1 MTNQSEL
8 QLHGLRLGV
17 PLCEPHCCG
26 HCGQKVDQ
34 FALHGLSCVK
44 SKGRHYRHAAINSII
59 QRSLAA
65 AQIPS
70 TLEPNGL
77 FRSDGKRPD
86 GLTIAPW
93 RMGHLLVWDA
103 TCPDTYAVSYIMPLE
118 ERAVAGIAEKKKKRG
133 IAAYLRLNVLYLWL
147 LRHLEQWGRLI

>member
-8 QLHGLRLGV
+8 QRVFVLEF

-44 SKGRHYRHAAINSII
+44 SKGRHCRH
-59 QRSLAA
+59 AA

-70 TLEPNGL
+70 TLEPNGH

-93 RMGHLLVWDA
+93 RMGHSLVWDA
-103 TCPDTYAVSYIMPLE
+103 TCPDTYAVSYIAHATRE
-118 ERAVAGIAEKKKKRG
+118 ARAVVFPVFCLFLFRFIYFVAFVFFYFFIFCLF
-133 IAAYLRLNVLYLWL
+133 IVIIHFIINTTIIITL
-147 LRHLEQWGRLI
+147 

>member
-8 QLHGLRLGV
+8 QRVFVLEF

-44 SKGRHYRHAAINSII
+44 SKGRHCRH
-59 QRSLAA
+59 AA

-70 TLEPNGL
+70 TLEPNGH

-93 RMGHLLVWDA
+93 RMGHSLVWDA
-103 TCPDTYAVSYIMPLE
+103 TCPDTYAVSYIAHATRE
-118 ERAVAGIAEKKKKRG
+118 ARAVAGIAGKKKRG
-133 IAAYLRLNVLYLWL
+133 IVAYLSLTFLYLWL
-147 LRHLEQWGRLI
+147 SRHLEQWGS